1 MMSDLVERLRSDGE
15 DERQRFRESRCTL
28 APLLNEA
35 AAEIERLRAR
45 EKDLTLEGLGLIGRI
60 EQTRD
65 ALRDILSKSCDAF
78 YETANMLDDE
88 DYCGEVPGRSGTLI
102 GHREEYHRYMV
113 EVLTKAGDAARE
125 ALTAMEQ
132 RT

>member
-15 DERQRFRESRCTL
+15 NERQRFREARATL
-28 APLLNEA
+28 GPLLA
-35 AAEIERLRAR
+35 DAAE
-45 EKDLTLEGLGLIGRI
+45 RI
-60 EQTRD
+60 EQLEA

-113 EVLTKAGDAARE
+113 EALTKAGDAARE
-125 ALTAMEQ
+125 ALTAMDQ